1 MSVNVR
7 TTGVH
12 HVAGDAFSPHRVGI
26 DHMALAC
33 SEETELERVAA
44 ALAAAGVE
52 NTEPKMDLT
61 FVKRYVA
68 VRDPDCI
75 AWERYMARVITG
87 AP

>member
-12 HVAGDAFSPHRVGI
+12 HVAGDAFR
-26 DHMALAC
+26 
-33 SEETELERVAA
+33 
-44 ALAAAGVE
+44 
-52 NTEPKMDLT
+52 
-61 FVKRYVA
+61 
-68 VRDPDCI
+68 I